1 MNQKLLKAGKR
12 AITCISLMTITRVLQ
27 GHCRAEGCRC
37 MGYSPT
43 AELRICIHFRKDKQG
58 SYVSMTSLCL
68 DGLSETCWDGFLFI
82 TLPTFPI
89 LNEFCSLQYEKKND
103 DLGKLTGCF

>member
-27 GHCRAEGCRC
+27 GHCRAEGCRF
-37 MGYSPT
+37 MGYNPT
-43 AELRICIHFRKDKQG
+43 AELRICLQLRKDKQG

-68 DGLSETCWDGFLFI
+68 DGLSETCWDSFLSHYQLF
-82 TLPTFPI
+82 L
-89 LNEFCSLQYEKKND
+89 S
-103 DLGKLTGCF
+103 